1 MATSEL
7 RTEPETLGP
16 PCDHELE
23 QQILAWCLCQ
33 PEAMVWTAGN
43 LQVGDFYYTVHQR
56 IFREMLSLWREDPT
70 GVTLGTLSAQ
80 MHEKTETEGLRFEN
94 LLEYCGGVE
103 YLRALVWKWGSYTD
117 MRGAQYV
124 RGLGVRL
131 RDLRRVRE
139 LRVAALEIVERIDR
153 EPGDAAGAIGMAQS
167 RVTEIAHDQCLGTK
181 LQEVSSV
188 ACAVTQWIDAERKR
202 PPGVYGLRSGLAAL
216 DEPLQGLYAQRLVLV
231 KGQTK
236 FGKTTL
242 CGQMVWQ
249 TAMAFRGQPEAGQ
262 ILAFVLEGSKEA
274 FLRRF
279 VSWQSRVPSSLLKPG
294 GYAVTNAANREAIA
308 EALGLLPELPLQVTD
323 TCPDITRIEAE
334 IRNAR
339 MRGPLLGV
347 LIDYGQLVT
356 GGEGSNQE
364 RQYANIAER
373 LQLLANEIDAP
384 IVVPSQVTKRP
395 DGSFAE
401 KGATAWRD
409 NCTLAIHVN
418 RGEAQMGL
426 HERLK
431 SPRVDI
437 LCEAARDDAPFGLVT
452 CYGAFSH
459 YRLYDSERDY
469 QEAIYHRGLPT
480 SARTGD

>member
-1 MATSEL
+1 MT
-7 RTEPETLGP
+7 TDTTTLTGP
-16 PCDHELE
+16 PNDDGLE

-33 PEAMVWTAGN
+33 SEAMAWAADN
-43 LQVGDFYYTVHQR
+43 LQAGDFYYTVHQR
-56 IFREMLSLWREDPT
+56 IFREMLSLWREEPT
-70 GVTLGTLSAQ
+70 GVTLGALSAQ
-80 MHEKTETEGLRFEN
+80 MHEKTETEGLRLAN

-103 YLRALVWKWGSYTD
+103 YLRALVHHWGSYTD
-117 MRGAQYV
+117 LRGAQFV
-124 RGLGVRL
+124 RGLGAKL
-131 RDLRRVRE
+131 RDLRRVRD
-139 LRVAALEIVERIDR
+139 LRVAALQIVEQIDR
-153 EPGDAAGAIGMAQS
+153 EPGDAAGAIGMAQA
-167 RVTEIAHDQCLGTK
+167 RITEIAHDQSLGTK
-181 LQEVSSV
+181 LQEVASV

-202 PPGVYGLRSGLAAL
+202 PPGVYGLRTGLAAL
-216 DEPLQGLYAQRLVLV
+216 DEPLQGLYSQRLVLV

-249 TAMAFRGQPEAGQ
+249 TAVAFLGDREAGQ
-262 ILAFVLEGSKEA
+262 LLAFVLEGSKEA

-279 VSWQSRVPSSLLKPG
+279 VAWQARVPSHLLKPG
-294 GYAVTNAANREAIA
+294 GYMRTAAADREAIA
-308 EALGLLPELPLQVTD
+308 SALGVLPELPLQVTD
-323 TCPDITRIEAE
+323 ACSDITRIEAE

-347 LIDYGQLVT
+347 LIDYGQLIT
-356 GGEGSNQE
+356 GGEGSNPE

-373 LQLLANEIDAP
+373 LQLLANEVGAP

-409 NCTLAIHVN
+409 NCTLALHVN

-459 YRLYDSERDY
+459 YRLYDDERHY
-469 QEAIYHRGLPT
+469 QEEMRYRHV
-480 SARTGD
+480 SAPAGTGD

>member
-1 MATSEL
+1 VATD
-7 RTEPETLGP
+7 TTTLAGP
-16 PCDHELE
+16 PCDDGLE

-33 PEAMVWTAGN
+33 PAAMAWAADN
-43 LQVGDFYYTVHQR
+43 LQVADFYRTVNQR
-56 IFREMLSLWREDPT
+56 IFREMLTLYRESPT
-70 GVTLGTLSAQ
+70 EVTLGFLATQ
-80 MHEKTETEGLRFEN
+80 MHERTEQEGARTVN
-94 LLEYCGGVE
+94 LLEVCGGVE
-103 YLRALVWKWGSYTD
+103 YLRAIVYNWASLVDG
-117 MRGAQYV
+117 RGAQYV
-124 RGLGVRL
+124 RGLGARL
-131 RDLRRVRE
+131 RDLRRVRD
-139 LRVAALEIVERIDR
+139 LRVAALEIVEQIDR
-153 EPGDAAGAIGMAQS
+153 APGEVEVALGMAQT
-167 RVTEIAHDQCLGTK
+167 RVTEIAHDQPLGSK
-181 LQEVSSV
+181 LQEVGEV

-202 PPGVYGLRSGLAAL
+202 PPGVYGLRSGLKGI

-242 CGQMVWQ
+242 CGQLIWQ
-249 TAMAFRGQPEAGQ
+249 TAVDFLGQQEVGQ
-262 ILAFVLEGSKEA
+262 MLAFVLEGSKEA

-279 VSWQSRVPSSLLKPG
+279 VSWQARVPSDLLKPG
-294 GYAVTNAANREAIA
+294 GYMRTNAADREVIA
-308 EALGLLPELPLQVTD
+308 RALGLLPELPLQVTD
-323 TCPDITRIEAE
+323 ACPDITRIEAE

-347 LIDYGQLVT
+347 LIDYGQLIT

-409 NCTLAIHVN
+409 NCTLALHVN

-459 YRLYDSERDY
+459 YRLYDDERHY
-469 QEAIYHRGLPT
+469 QEEMRYRHV
-480 SARTGD
+480 SAPAGTGD

>member
-1 MATSEL
+1 VT
-7 RTEPETLGP
+7 TDTTTLTGP
-16 PCDHELE
+16 PNDDGLE

-33 PEAMVWTAGN
+33 SEAMAWAADN
-43 LQVGDFYYTVHQR
+43 LQAGDFYYTVHQR
-56 IFREMLSLWREDPT
+56 IFREMLSLWREEPT
-70 GVTLGTLSAQ
+70 GVTLGALSAQ
-80 MHEKTETEGLRFEN
+80 MHEKTETEGLRAVN

-103 YLRALVWKWGSYTD
+103 YLRAIVRDWASLVDG
-117 MRGAQYV
+117 RGAQYV
-124 RGLGVRL
+124 RGLGARL
-131 RDLRRVRE
+131 RDLRRVRD
-139 LRVAALEIVERIDR
+139 LRVVALEIVEQIDR
-153 EPGDAAGAIGMAQS
+153 APGEVEVALGMAQT
-167 RVTEIAHDQCLGTK
+167 RITEIAHDQPLGSK
-181 LQEVSSV
+181 LQEVGEV

-202 PPGVYGLRSGLAAL
+202 PPGVYGLRTGLAAL
-216 DEPLQGLYAQRLVLV
+216 DGPLQGLYSQRLVLV

-236 FGKTTL
+236 FGKTTV
-242 CGQMVWQ
+242 CGQMLWQ
-249 TAMAFRGQPEAGQ
+249 TAVDFLGDREAGQ
-262 ILAFVLEGSKEA
+262 LLAFILEGSKEA

-279 VSWQSRVPSSLLKPG
+279 VAWQARVPSHLLKPG
-294 GYAVTNAANREAIA
+294 GYMRTAAADREAIA
-308 EALGLLPELPLQVTD
+308 SALGVLPELPLQVTD
-323 TCPDITRIEAE
+323 ACSDITRIEAE

-347 LIDYGQLVT
+347 LIDYGQLIT
-356 GGEGSNQE
+356 GGEGSNPE

-373 LQLLANEIDAP
+373 LQLLANEVGAP

-409 NCTLAIHVN
+409 NCTLALHVN

-459 YRLYDSERDY
+459 YRLYDDERHY
-469 QEAIYHRGLPT
+469 QEEMRYRHV
-480 SARTGD
+480 SAPAGSGG

>member
-1 MATSEL
+1 MELSE
-7 RTEPETLGP
+7 LGP
-16 PCDHELE
+16 PSDDVLE

-33 PEAMVWTAGN
+33 PEAMSWAAGN
-43 LQVGDFYYTVHQR
+43 LQAADFYRMAHQR
-56 IFREMLSLWREDPT
+56 IFGGMLALYREAPT
-70 GVTLGTLSAQ
+70 DVTLGTLAAH
-80 MHEKTETEGLRFEN
+80 MHESTAQSGLRTEN
-94 LLEYCGGVE
+94 LLESCGGVE
-103 YLRALVWKWGSYTD
+103 YLRAIVHDWASWAD
-117 MRGAQYV
+117 ARGAHFA
-124 RGLGVRL
+124 RELGAKL
-131 RDLRRVRE
+131 RDLRRVRD
-139 LRVAALEIVERIDR
+139 LRVAALQIVEQIDR
-153 EPGDAAGAIGMAQS
+153 EPGDAAGAIGMAQA
-167 RVTEIAHDQCLGTK
+167 RITEIAHDQSLGTK
-181 LQEVSSV
+181 LQEVASV

-202 PPGVYGLRSGLAAL
+202 PPGVYGLRTGLAAL
-216 DEPLQGLYAQRLVLV
+216 DGPLQGLYSQRLVLV

-249 TAMAFRGQPEAGQ
+249 TAMAFRGQSEAGQ
-262 ILAFVLEGSKEA
+262 LLAFVLEGSKEA

-294 GYAVTNAANREAIA
+294 GYAMSNGDNREAIA

-323 TCPDITRIEAE
+323 TCPDIARIEAE

-347 LIDYGQLVT
+347 LIDYGQLIT
-356 GGEGSNQE
+356 GGDGSNAE

-409 NCTLAIHVN
+409 NCTLALHVN

-426 HERLK
+426 HERLQ

-437 LCEAARDDAPFGLVT
+437 LCEAARDDAPFGLAT

-459 YRLYDSERDY
+459 YRLYDCERDY
-469 QEAIYHRGLPT
+469 LEAMHYRGVST
-480 SARTGD
+480 SARAGD